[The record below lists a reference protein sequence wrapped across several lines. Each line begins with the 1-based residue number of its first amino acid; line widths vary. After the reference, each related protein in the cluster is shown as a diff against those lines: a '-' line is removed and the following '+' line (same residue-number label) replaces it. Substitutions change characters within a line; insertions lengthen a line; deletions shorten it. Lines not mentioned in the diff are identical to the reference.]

1 MILPEKNCQVA
12 SLIFLYPSPGVNDCE
27 LRQITGFHLL
37 SWCSETGLRQL
48 ARPTP
53 RNRNNIQNDIMP
65 SMRLPASVK
74 LVLRWRHVCLN
85 CGGF

>member
-1 MILPEKNCQVA
+1 MILLEKNCQVA

-53 RNRNNIQNDIMP
+53 RNRNNIQNDIRP

-74 LVLRWRHVCLN
+74 L
-85 CGGF
+85 GGDTCV